1 MTPRIVGKNSKPP
14 ELEVSPEPGFIGGAR
29 KPQLSFAPFISDNHY
44 IRSLGFYP
52 ILFIRYFTRSATQSK
67 VD

>member
-29 KPQLSFAPFISDNHY
+29 KPQLSFAPFISVYFFFVHY
-44 IRSLGFYP
+44 YLFTFFSFAAPPFSCL
-52 ILFIRYFTRSATQSK
+52 IL
-67 VD
+67 